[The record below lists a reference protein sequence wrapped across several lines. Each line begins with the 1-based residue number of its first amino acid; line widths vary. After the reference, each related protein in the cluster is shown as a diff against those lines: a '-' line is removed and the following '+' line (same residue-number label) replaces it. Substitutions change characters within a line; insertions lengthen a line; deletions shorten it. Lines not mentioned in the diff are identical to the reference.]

1 MAPKTINHID
11 WRGLADREGWVP
23 DRGCLSKLTVAQNE
37 VAGATQMYNST
48 APSERSPLEKIVAI
62 AMVALHSTTA
72 AKMNMRSM
80 SNAKNDIYK
89 ALKASGVGVEAVWLA
104 ANAITADM
112 SKEKREW
119 EAYKAIWGEP
129 VAEKAETQ
137 PDLPIAPSEAVLEPT
152 EA

>member
-1 MAPKTINHID
+1 MGSKTVDDFD
-11 WRGLADREGWVP
+11 WRSLADRDGWKP
-23 DRGCLSKLTVAQNE
+23 DNGCLSKLTVAENE
-37 VAGATQMYNST
+37 VVGAIQMYNST
-48 APSERSPLEKIVAI
+48 PPAERSPLEKIVAI
-62 AMVALHSTTA
+62 AMIALHGTTA
-72 AKMNMRSM
+72 AKMNKRSM
-80 SNAKNDIYK
+80 SNAKHGIHK

-129 VAEKAETQ
+129 KPAVVATE
-137 PDLPIAPSEAVLEPT
+137 PDVPVAQLEAVSNLV